1 MNDNVLSG
9 KKLEAYVILKI
20 LKYCTD
26 SSARSYQCKF
36 AVQQVFLNKKI
47 ESMEELGAAIKEII
61 QFRTIRGKFSS
72 VHPDLAA
79 EGIARVEVGEEGL
92 HFIREREPGE
102 LFSPVQRHSRLNF
115 LKEGPN
121 VEMLARV
128 LPVQCS
134 VHGGKVNLRLK

>member
-1 MNDNVLSG
+1 MDDKVLSG

-36 AVQQVFLNKKI
+36 AVQQVFLNKEI

-61 QFRTIRGKFSS
+61 QYRTIRGKFSS

-79 EGIARVEVGEEGL
+79 EGITRVEVGEEGL
-92 HFIREREPGE
+92 HFIANQPGE
-102 LFSPVQRHSRLNF
+102 TGS
-115 LKEGPN
+115 K
-121 VEMLARV
+121 
-128 LPVQCS
+128 
-134 VHGGKVNLRLK
+134 